1 MTGRG
6 GIELHDSHP
15 SQQDHMVHRF
25 AWFRSAV
32 LGANDGIVSV
42 SSLVVGVAAAASDKP
57 AVVIAAVAGLVA
69 GAISMAAGVYV
80 SVSSQADAER
90 ADIAREKE
98 KLEKHPERELEEL
111 TAIYEHR
118 GVEPG
123 LAREVAEDLMEKD
136 ALVAHTRDEIGISAA
151 NAARPMSAALAS
163 TAAFAI
169 GAAPPV
175 LATLMSPLDAIIPV
189 VAGTSLVCLVGLG
202 AASAVAG
209 GAPLVP
215 AIARVTLW
223 GAFAMALTTAIGSLF

>member
-1 MTGRG
+1 MNET
-6 GIELHDSHP
+6 HP
-15 SQQDHMVHRF
+15 SQLDHMVHRF

-32 LGANDGIVSV
+32 LGANDGIVSI
-42 SSLVVGVAAAASDKP
+42 SSLIVGVAAATSDK
-57 AVVIAAVAGLVA
+57 ADVMVAGVAGLVA
-69 GAISMAAGVYV
+69 GTISMAAGVYV

-90 ADIAREKE
+90 ADIAREK
-98 KLEKHPERELEEL
+98 KALEEHPERELDEL
-111 TAIYEHR
+111 VAIYESR

-151 NAARPMSAALAS
+151 NAAKPMSAALAS
-163 TAAFAI
+163 TAAFAV

-175 LATLMSPLDAIIPV
+175 LATLLSSFENIIPA

-202 AASAVAG
+202 AMSAAAG
-209 GAPLVP
+209 GARLLP
-215 AIARVTLW
+215 AVARVTLW

>member
-1 MTGRG
+1 MPET
-6 GIELHDSHP
+6 HP
-15 SQQDHMVHRF
+15 SQSDHMVHRF

-32 LGANDGIVSV
+32 LGANDGIVSI
-42 SSLVVGVAAAASDKP
+42 SSLTVGVAAAASDK
-57 AVVIAAVAGLVA
+57 ADVTIAAVAGLVA

-90 ADIAREKE
+90 ADIAREKQA
-98 KLEKHPERELEEL
+98 LERHPERELAEL
-111 TAIYEHR
+111 AAIYEHR
-118 GVEPG
+118 GVEPA
-123 LAREVAEDLMEKD
+123 LAREVAQDLMEKD
-136 ALVAHTRDEIGISAA
+136 ALLAHTRDEIGISAA

-175 LATLMSPLDAIIPV
+175 LATLLSPLDSVIPA

-202 AASAVAG
+202 AASALAG
-209 GAPLVP
+209 GAPLLP
-215 AIARVTLW
+215 AVTRVTLW

>member
-1 MTGRG
+1 MPET
-6 GIELHDSHP
+6 HP
-15 SQQDHMVHRF
+15 SQSDHMVHRF

-32 LGANDGIVSV
+32 LGANDGIVSI
-42 SSLVVGVAAAASDKP
+42 SSLTVGVAAAASDK
-57 AVVIAAVAGLVA
+57 ADVTIAAVAGLVA

-90 ADIAREKE
+90 ADIAREKRAIE
-98 KLEKHPERELEEL
+98 THPERELDEL
-111 TAIYEHR
+111 TAIYVSR

-163 TAAFAI
+163 TAAFAV

-175 LATLMSPLDAIIPV
+175 LATLLSPLDSVIAA

-202 AASAVAG
+202 AASALAG
-209 GAPLVP
+209 GAPLLP
-215 AIARVTLW
+215 AVTRVTLW

>member
-1 MTGRG
+1 MNET
-6 GIELHDSHP
+6 HP
-15 SQQDHMVHRF
+15 SQLDHMIHRF

-32 LGANDGIVSV
+32 LGANDGIVSI
-42 SSLVVGVAAAASDKP
+42 SSLIVGVAAATPHKHD
-57 AVVIAAVAGLVA
+57 VMIAAVAGLVA

-90 ADIAREKE
+90 ADIAREKQA
-98 KLEKHPERELEEL
+98 LETHPERELEEL

-118 GVEPG
+118 GVAPD

-136 ALVAHTRDEIGISAA
+136 ALLAHVRDEIGISDA
-151 NAARPMSAALAS
+151 NSAKPLPAALAS
-163 TAAFAI
+163 TAAFVV

-175 LATLMSPLDAIIPV
+175 LATIVSTIDHVIAS

-202 AASAVAG
+202 AASAFAG
-209 GAPLVP
+209 GAPYLP

-223 GAFAMALTTAIGSLF
+223 GGFAMALTTAIGSLF

>member
-1 MTGRG
+1 MSEG
-6 GIELHDSHP
+6 HA

-32 LGANDGIVSV
+32 LGANDGIVSI
-42 SSLVVGVAAAASDKP
+42 SSLTVGVAAAASDKST
-57 AVVIAAVAGLVA
+57 VMVAAVAGLVA

-90 ADIAREKE
+90 ADIAREKQA
-98 KLEKHPERELEEL
+98 LEDHPERELEEL

-118 GVEPG
+118 GVAPD

-136 ALVAHTRDEIGISAA
+136 ALLAHTRDEIGISAA
-151 NAARPMSAALAS
+151 NAAKPMGAALAS
-163 TAAFAI
+163 TAAFAV

-175 LATLMSPLDAIIPV
+175 LATLLNPLDTIIPA

-202 AASAVAG
+202 AASAIAG
-209 GAPLVP
+209 GAPLLP
-215 AIARVTLW
+215 AISRVTLW
-223 GAFAMALTTAIGSLF
+223 GAFAMALTSAIGSLF